1 MRIGRRELITL
12 LGGAAALPIAARA
25 QQPAVPVIGSLHGIS
40 AAAGASRM
48 AAFRSSLGEI
58 GFVEGRNV
66 AIEYRWS
73 DGQSNEL
80 PALVDDLVRR
90 KVAVLVV
97 GGSDVTVRTTMSA
110 TKTIP
115 IVFYTASD
123 PVDAGFVASIGRPG
137 GNVTGV
143 TALATETSGK
153 RFDLLH
159 QLAPGVGKV
168 GLLVNPNNPRLTQ
181 DFIERSQAAARRL
194 GLDTVV
200 FQAGTSDE
208 IGSAIA
214 AAAQQQVGAISIAN
228 DGYLG
233 SRSQQIAFFALRHGL
248 PTISGGGRQFAEAG
262 LVMSYG
268 SNVVDSY
275 RFIGGYVGRILKGE
289 KPADLPVVQPTK
301 FELVINVTAAKALGL
316 TVPPTLLAIADEV
329 IE

>member
-1 MRIGRRELITL
+1 MIARRQFITL
-12 LGGAAALPIAARA
+12 LGGGAAAWPLAARA
-25 QQPAVPVIGSLHGIS
+25 QQAAVPVIGSLQAIS
-40 AAAGASRM
+40 AAEGAGRM
-48 AAFRSSLGEI
+48 AAFRSGLGEI
-58 GFVEGRNV
+58 GFVDGRNV

-73 DGQSNEL
+73 DGQSDKL
-80 PALVDDLVRR
+80 SALADDLVRR

-97 GGSDVTVRTTMSA
+97 GGSDVATQTAMSA

-115 IVFYTASD
+115 IVFSTASD
-123 PVDAGFVASIGRPG
+123 PVDAGFVPSIARPG

-143 TALATETSGK
+143 TALAAETSGK
-153 RFDLLH
+153 RLDLLH
-159 QLAPGVGKV
+159 ELVPGVTKV
-168 GLLVNPNNPRLTQ
+168 ALLVNPNNPRLTQ
-181 DFIERSQAAARRL
+181 DFIERSEAAAHRL
-194 GLDTVV
+194 GLDTLV
-200 FQAGTSDE
+200 FQAGSSDE

-248 PTISGGGRQFAEAG
+248 PTISGSGRQFAEAG
-262 LVMSYG
+262 LLMSYG
-268 SNVVDSY
+268 SNLIDSY

-301 FELVINVTAAKALGL
+301 FELVINLTAAKALGL
-316 TVPPTLLAIADEV
+316 TVPQSLLLTADEV

>member
-1 MRIGRRELITL
+1 MRRRDFITL
-12 LGGAAALPIAARA
+12 LGGAAVSWPLAARA
-25 QQPAVPVIGSLHGIS
+25 QQAAVPVIGMLANVS
-40 AAAGASRM
+40 AAQWAERM
-48 AAFRSSLGEI
+48 AAFHRGLGEI

-73 DGQSNEL
+73 DGQSDKL
-80 PALVDDLVRR
+80 PAQVDDLVRR

-97 GGSDVTVRTTMSA
+97 GGSDVAVRTAMSA

-123 PVDAGFVASIGRPG
+123 PVDAEFVPSTGRPG

-143 TALATETSGK
+143 TGLAAETSGK
-153 RFDLLH
+153 RLDLLH
-159 QLAPGVGKV
+159 ELVPGVTKV
-168 GLLVNPNNPRLTQ
+168 ALLVNPNNPRLTQ
-181 DFIERSQAAARRL
+181 DFIERSEAAAHRL
-194 GLDTVV
+194 GLDIVV
-200 FQAGTSDE
+200 FRAGTSDE

-233 SRSQQIAFFALRHGL
+233 IRSQQIAFFALRHAL
-248 PTISGGGRQFAEAG
+248 PTIGGGGRQIAEAG
-262 LVMSYG
+262 LLMSYG
-268 SNVVDSY
+268 SNAIDGF
-275 RFIGGYVGRILKGE
+275 RFVGGYVGRILKGE
-289 KPADLPVVQPTK
+289 KAANLPVLQPTT

>member
-1 MRIGRRELITL
+1 MIRRRDLIMA
-12 LGGAAALPIAARA
+12 LGGAAAAWPLAVRA

-40 AAAGASRM
+40 AAQGASRM
-48 AAFRSSLGEI
+48 AAFRRSLGEI

-73 DGQSNEL
+73 DGQSDKL

-90 KVAVLVV
+90 EVVVLVV
-97 GGSDVTVRTTMSA
+97 GGSDVAVRTAMSA

-123 PVDAGFVASIGRPG
+123 PLDAGFVPSIGRPG

-143 TALATETSGK
+143 TALATEISGK
-153 RFDLLH
+153 RLDLLH
-159 QLAPGVGKV
+159 ELVPGVTKV
-168 GLLVNPNNPRLTQ
+168 ALLVNPNNPRLTQ
-181 DFIERSQAAARRL
+181 DFIERSEAAAHRL

-214 AAAQQQVGAISIAN
+214 AAVQQQVGAISIAN

-262 LVMSYG
+262 LLMSYG
-268 SNVVDSY
+268 SNTIDSY
-275 RFIGGYVGRILKGE
+275 RFLGGYVGRILKGE
-289 KPADLPVVQPTK
+289 KAANLPVLQTTT
-301 FELVINVTAAKALGL
+301 FELVINATAAKALGL
-316 TVPPTLLAIADEV
+316 TVPPSLLALADEV

>member
-1 MRIGRRELITL
+1 MKRRDFITL
-12 LGGAAALPIAARA
+12 LGGAAAWPIAARA
-25 QQPAVPVIGSLHGIS
+25 QQAGLPVIGSLHGIS
-40 AAAGASRM
+40 AAQGASRM
-48 AAFRSSLGEI
+48 AAFRSSLGES

-73 DGQSNEL
+73 DGQSDKL

-97 GGSDVTVRTTMSA
+97 GGSDVAVRTAMSA

-123 PVDAGFVASIGRPG
+123 PLDAGFVSSIGRPG

-143 TALATETSGK
+143 TALATEISGK
-153 RFDLLH
+153 RLDLLH
-159 QLAPGVGKV
+159 ELVPGVTKV
-168 GLLVNPNNPRLTQ
+168 ALLVNPSNPRLTQ
-181 DFIERSQAAARRL
+181 DFIERSEAAAHRL
-194 GLDTVV
+194 GLDTFV
-200 FQAGTSDE
+200 FQAGSSDE

-248 PTISGGGRQFAEAG
+248 PTISGGGRQIAEAG
-262 LVMSYG
+262 VLMSYG
-268 SNVVDSY
+268 SNTIDSY
-275 RFIGGYVGRILKGE
+275 RFVGGYVGRILKGE
-289 KPADLPVVQPTK
+289 KAANLPVLQTTT

-316 TVPPTLLAIADEV
+316 TVPPSLLAIADEV